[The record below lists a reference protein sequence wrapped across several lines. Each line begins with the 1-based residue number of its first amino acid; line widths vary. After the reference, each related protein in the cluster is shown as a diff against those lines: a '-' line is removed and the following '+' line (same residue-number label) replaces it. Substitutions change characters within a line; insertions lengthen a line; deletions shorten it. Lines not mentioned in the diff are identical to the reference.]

1 MSGRELLT
9 MIVPIIVAVISGGFA
24 YKQARKVAERNA
36 KVEAERIAAAAKV
49 EAERIAAAAKVEAER
64 VANENRL
71 ENRKGWE
78 SLNRDLVNEIDRLRD
93 DRREDQDKY
102 REDLHGLASE
112 LNEVRTKCLVQGDH
126 LRSLESWA
134 RAVVDI
140 LSRPAVMAVLEAQNL
155 HVPTMPPID
164 WRGL

>member
-36 KVEAERIAAAAKV
+36 KAEAEG
-49 EAERIAAAAKVEAER
+49 IAAAAKVEAER